1 MRISL
6 PQLYFRIA
14 AGAGFFWFGLDRL
27 GAWGPYGKPWVS
39 WGNWHQFSLR
49 AHQLMYFLPSGLAET
64 FAMIATFIEA
74 VGGFLL
80 LIGLF
85 TRYAAYACSMM
96 TFFFGLAMAITDG
109 ITSPMGYSV
118 FSLSAACWLL
128 AIQPSY
134 RWSLDALIRPTPM
147 QQAPAS
153 REHRQNQA
161 YHQ

>member
-14 AGAGFFWFGLDRL
+14 AGAGFFWFGFDRL

-39 WGNWHQFSLR
+39 WGDWHHFSVR
-49 AHQLMYFLPSGLAET
+49 AHQLMYFLPYGLAET
-64 FAMIATFIEA
+64 FAMIATFIEGI
-74 VGGFLL
+74 GGLL
-80 LIGLF
+80 LIIGLF
-85 TRYAAYACSMM
+85 TRYAAYACSFM
-96 TFFFGLAMAITDG
+96 TLCFALAMAITDG

-118 FSLSAACWLL
+118 FSVSAACWLL

-134 RWSLDALIRPTPM
+134 RWSLDALIRPTSGQPNL
-147 QQAPAS
+147 PS
-153 REHRQNQA
+153 PEHRQNQA